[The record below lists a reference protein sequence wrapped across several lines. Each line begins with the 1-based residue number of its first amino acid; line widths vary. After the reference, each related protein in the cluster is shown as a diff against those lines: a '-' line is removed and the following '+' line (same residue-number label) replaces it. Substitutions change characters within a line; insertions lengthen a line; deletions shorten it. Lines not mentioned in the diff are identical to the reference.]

1 MKKIITIFALLFCL
15 SANAQVVFQIPPKN
29 FSSKMEVSICFIK
42 DGDRVL
48 FLKRQFNKPEGNT
61 WGIPG
66 GKLDPGETAKKA
78 VIREVSEETG
88 IELDGSQV
96 RYFGKVYAKGEAND
110 VILHVFET
118 TVKETPDVTINPVEH
133 QDYLWVTL
141 DDSLQLPLIS
151 GEEECIEL
159 FYG

>member
-1 MKKIITIFALLFCL
+1 MKKIITIFALLFSL
-15 SANAQVVFQIPPKN
+15 SANAQIVFQDPPKN
-29 FSSKMEVSICFIK
+29 FAPRMEVSICFIK

-48 FLKRQFNKPEGNT
+48 FLKRQYNKPEGNT

-88 IELDGSQV
+88 IELDGSKV
-96 RYFGKVYAKGEAND
+96 RYFGKVYAKSETNE

-118 TVKETPDVTINPVEH
+118 TLKNQPEVTINPKEH
-133 QDYLWVTL
+133 QDYQWVTL
-141 DDSLQLPLIS
+141 DESLSLPLIP

-159 FYG
+159 FYS